1 MTRRSA
7 LMSATL
13 AASRS
18 CTFRYYDAS
27 GRGLAGSRRAEDGP
41 RRRPG
46 GGGRLRRP
54 GRLPGGK
61 AARRGGERRET
72 RRTLAERVGRSR
84 EGVVVL
90 LCSRRPIL

>member
-18 CTFRYYDAS
+18 CTFRYYDARVPP
-27 GRGLAGSRRAEDGP
+27 GRGRTPATTS
-41 RRRPG
+41 PG
-46 GGGRLRRP
+46 GGGRLRRPRP